1 MSGNSEHNWKNTTI
15 YILVGLVAYL
25 IWDSYYN
32 DPLTKLAQL
41 IDTGLD
47 RTAGVFVD
55 ETGRFV
61 TGSRNI
67 VGDTLIGGGQLIRAD
82 EIDNMEDIG
91 GYYS

>member
-1 MSGNSEHNWKNTTI
+1 MSGNSEHDWKKTTI

-32 DPLTKLAQL
+32 NPLTKLAQL
-41 IDTGLD
+41 IDTGFD

-61 TGSRNI
+61 AGSRNV

-82 EIDNMEDIG
+82 QIDNMEDIED
-91 GYYS
+91 Y